1 MKRMLLPLLMFACS
15 TDSGS
20 TSATGEIQVTISG
33 ETLSREGFAYP
44 PAANQ
49 EAAFMDGWEVK
60 LEHLYVSVA
69 GITVSEDPDKNPTD
83 QSVTGAAVA
92 KLEGQFVADLTQAG
106 PLPGKGEGDKAVE
119 LGVIKAQNLAGN
131 KPFDLTKTY
140 AFGYETAPATANAK
154 KVLVSVDADVAE
166 MVQKG
171 YSVLYVGTATFKG
184 TECSP
189 ATGAVLDGLPKSVAF
204 RFGFKTKANHVN
216 CFNPDLGADKRGLP
230 IKRSG
235 ATVAQI
241 TYHADHPF
249 WNASE
254 EDAPLRFDHIAF
266 YAKAKGKGAAGS
278 PVTLEDLVGA
288 SITPVRSAA
297 EELTARTC
305 KPAGPPASG
314 ALNLETKGR
323 NIADLAAFMTALQ
336 VPQAHLNA
344 DGLCAVVE

>member
-1 MKRMLLPLLMFACS
+1 MRRMMLPLLLIACS
-15 TDSGS
+15 PDAAT
-20 TSATGEIQVTISG
+20 TSGEIQVTISG
-33 ETLSREGFAYP
+33 ETLAREGFAYP
-44 PAANQ
+44 PAADQ
-49 EAAFMDGWEVK
+49 EAVFMDGWAVK
-60 LEHLYVSVA
+60 LEHFYVSVA

-92 KLEGQFVADLTQAG
+92 KLDGQFVTDLTKAG

-119 LGVIKAQNLAGN
+119 LGVIKSQNIAGN
-131 KPFDLTKTY
+131 KAFDVTKTY
-140 AFGYETAPATANAK
+140 AFSYETVAPTASAK
-154 KVLVSVDADVAE
+154 KISVSVDADVTE

-189 ATGAVLDGLPKSVAF
+189 ATGAVLESLPKSVAF
-204 RFGFKTKANHVN
+204 RFGFKSKAKHVN

-230 IKRSG
+230 IKQNG

-249 WNASE
+249 WNAIE

-288 SITPVRSAA
+288 SFAPVRSGA

-305 KPAGPPASG
+305 KPAEAPAAG
-314 ALNLETKGR
+314 ALSLETKGR
-323 NIADLAAFMTALQ
+323 SVADLAAFMTALQ